1 MLESSL
7 GKGVNLELATLENV
21 VYPNEMAPSS
31 RGIKKDLTE
40 PTLEF
45 PGKKKVFKPSTA
57 PGVLYLPGPE
67 KLPKFTRQKFVLE
80 V

>member
-7 GKGVNLELATLENV
+7 GKGVNLELATLENFV
-21 VYPNEMAPSS
+21 SPNGIGLSS
-31 RGIKKDLTE
+31 RGIKEDLTE

-45 PGKKKVFKPSTA
+45 PGKQKVFRPSTV
-57 PGVLYLPGPE
+57 PGVPYLPSPK
-67 KLPKFTRQKFVLE
+67 KLAKFPRQKFVLE